1 MLVLGPTVL
10 MIENKVDQEQDL
22 ISKLTQ
28 FPAIEMV
35 RGKPKDQYNL
45 ASFV

>member
-1 MLVLGPTVL
+1 MLVLGLTVL

-28 FPAIEMV
+28 FPATEMV
-35 RGKPKDQYNL
+35 RGKPKDRYNL